1 MKAFSSATIAAA
13 LIALVAGCK
22 KEKPA
27 PGAESLPSANV
38 RTAPAQAGTHRA
50 TEEVIGTVRPKLSAT
65 VEAKVSGRIEQM
77 LAVPG
82 KSVKAGEPLVQLD
95 VREIQ
100 ARADQAR
107 AILQQAERDQARFKT
122 LLEQKTVTQQEYDA
136 VDSRYRVA
144 KAGLTEAETMLGY
157 ARIVAPFEGVVTRK
171 LADVGDLAAPG
182 KPLFEIEK
190 PGEWRLEADVPEALV
205 ERVQPGAT
213 MAVRVA
219 SLTNEL
225 TGTVVEIAPSADP
238 ISRSFVVKLDLPTVA
253 GLRAGQFGRVAVP
266 IGESSVLRVPAGA
279 VIQRG
284 QLEIV
289 FVATNQHAQLRLV
302 KSGKRFGPEI
312 EIVSGLHAGE
322 QVVTEGAAQLRDGQ
336 PVQVQR

>member
-1 MKAFSSATIAAA
+1 MKALSHIFVATV
-13 LIALVAGCK
+13 LVAVLVGCK
-22 KEKPA
+22 KEKIVPT
-27 PGAESLPSANV
+27 GASHPTADV
-38 RTAPAQAGTHRA
+38 RTTPAQAGTHLA

-82 KSVKAGEPLVQLD
+82 KTVKAGDPLVQLD

-100 ARADQAR
+100 ARVDQAK
-107 AILQQAERDQARFKT
+107 AVLQQADRDLGRFKT
-122 LLEQKTVTQQEYDA
+122 LLEQKTVTQSEYDA
-136 VDSRYRVA
+136 VEARQRVA
-144 KAGLTEAETMLGY
+144 KAALTEAETLLSY
-157 ARIVAPFEGVVTRK
+157 ARVVAPFDGVITRK

-190 PGEWRLEADVPEALV
+190 PGELRLEADVPEALID
-205 ERVQPGAT
+205 RVQLGAK
-213 MAVRVA
+213 MPVRAA

-225 TGTVVEIAPSADP
+225 EGTVTEIAPSSDAA
-238 ISRSFVVKLDLPTVA
+238 SRTFLVKFDLPSVP

-266 IGESSVLRVPAGA
+266 IGESSVLRVPASA

-289 FVATNQHAQLRLV
+289 FVVTNQHAQLRLV
-302 KSGKRFGPEI
+302 KTGKRFGTEI
-312 EIVSGLHAGE
+312 EVVSGLNRGE
-322 QVVTEGAAQLRDGQ
+322 QVVTEGAALLRDGQ
-336 PVQVQR
+336 PLQMKP